1 MEEQRKRP
9 AAAAVFCT
17 VIMLITAASDALR
30 GVFLPQFEKSFSL
43 DKTQS
48 SMIITVSYI
57 GNLLFLFIGGYLSDR
72 LPRKR
77 FLGCVLGMWCAALTA
92 YVFTE
97 NYSILLCGMI
107 FSMGGSTMISTSVN
121 LITPLLFMSPA
132 LMVNLFNFSQGVG
145 ITLSQ
150 NIGGRFAES
159 LTAWHI
165 INGILLGLALV
176 CAALLVFLRLPDPEK
191 PRRSVMSSYKQI
203 LKSPASILLIL
214 VTGCY
219 FIAEHGL
226 QNWLVSYGSQ
236 HLGFSV
242 GDSAFYL
249 SLFFGGITVGRL
261 IFAPLVQRLGISRS
275 MVIFSSLAA
284 LLYAVGIF
292 MGGSGIYVVAVS
304 GLAFSVLYPTLV
316 LLIAGHFEAS
326 LAGAATGFILSLATV
341 FDIAFNALFGTLVKN
356 VGYGGPILL
365 LPAAMILFAAG
376 LWLRPVRTLK
386 SPAQKETE

>member
-1 MEEQRKRP
+1 MEKSHKQT

-30 GVFLPQFEKSFSL
+30 GVFLPQFERSFSL
-43 DKTQS
+43 DKAQS
-48 SMIITVSYI
+48 SLIITVSYI

-72 LPRKR
+72 LPRKK
-77 FLGCVLGMWCAALTA
+77 FLGCVLGMWCLALTA

-97 NYSILLCGMI
+97 SYSVLLCGMI

-121 LITPLLFMSPA
+121 LVTPLLFMSPA

-145 ITLSQ
+145 ITLTQ

-159 LTAWHI
+159 LSAWHV

-176 CAALLVFLRLPDPEK
+176 CAVLLIFLRLPDPEK
-191 PRRSVMSSYKQI
+191 PKRSVIASYKQI
-203 LKSPASILLIL
+203 LRSPASILLIL

-261 IFAPLVQRLGISRS
+261 IFAPLVQKLGIARS

-284 LLYAVGIF
+284 VLYAVGIL
-292 MGGSGIYVVAVS
+292 MRGNGMYVIAAS

-316 LLIAGHFEAS
+316 LLIAGHFDTS
-326 LAGAATGFILSLATV
+326 LAGAATGFILSLATI
-341 FDIAFNALFGTLVKN
+341 FDIAFNALFGSLVKN
-356 VGYGGPILL
+356 SGYSSPILL

-386 SPAQKETE
+386 DSKG

>member
-1 MEEQRKRP
+1 MEKGHKQT
-9 AAAAVFCT
+9 AAAVFCT

-30 GVFLPQFEKSFSL
+30 GVFLPQFERSFSL
-43 DKTQS
+43 DKAQS
-48 SMIITVSYI
+48 SLIITVSYI

-72 LPRKR
+72 LPRKK
-77 FLGCVLGMWCAALTA
+77 FLGCVLGMWCLALTA

-97 NYSILLCGMI
+97 SYSVLLCGMI

-121 LITPLLFMSPA
+121 LVTPLLFMSPA

-145 ITLSQ
+145 ITLTQ

-159 LTAWHI
+159 LSAWHV

-176 CAALLVFLRLPDPEK
+176 CAVLLIFLRLPDPEK
-191 PRRSVMSSYKQI
+191 PKRSVIASYKQI
-203 LKSPASILLIL
+203 LRSPASILLIL

-261 IFAPLVQRLGISRS
+261 IFAPLVQKLGIARS

-284 LLYAVGIF
+284 VLYAVGIL
-292 MGGSGIYVVAVS
+292 MRGNGMYVIAAS

-316 LLIAGHFEAS
+316 LLIAGHFDTS
-326 LAGAATGFILSLATV
+326 LAGAATGFILSLATI

-356 VGYGGPILL
+356 SGYSSPILL

-376 LWLRPVRTLK
+376 LWLKPVRTLK
-386 SPAQKETE
+386 DSKG

>member
-1 MEEQRKRP
+1 MEKGHKQT
-9 AAAAVFCT
+9 AAAVFCT
-17 VIMLITAASDALR
+17 IIMLITAASDALR
-30 GVFLPQFEKSFSL
+30 GVFLPQFERSFAL
-43 DKTQS
+43 DKAQS
-48 SMIITVSYI
+48 SLIITVSYI

-72 LPRKR
+72 LPRKK
-77 FLGCVLGMWCAALTA
+77 FLGCVLGMWCLALTA

-97 NYSILLCGMI
+97 SYSVLLCGMI

-121 LITPLLFMSPA
+121 LVTPLLFMSPA

-145 ITLSQ
+145 ITLTQ

-159 LTAWHI
+159 LSAWHV

-176 CAALLVFLRLPDPEK
+176 CAVLLIFLRLPDPEK
-191 PRRSVMSSYKQI
+191 PKRSVIASYKQI
-203 LKSPASILLIL
+203 LRSPASILLIL

-261 IFAPLVQRLGISRS
+261 IFAPLVQKLGIARS

-284 LLYAVGIF
+284 VLYAVGIL
-292 MGGSGIYVVAVS
+292 MRGNGMYVIAAS

-316 LLIAGHFEAS
+316 LLIAGHFDTS
-326 LAGAATGFILSLATV
+326 LAGAATGFILSLATI
-341 FDIAFNALFGTLVKN
+341 FDIAFNALFGSLVKN
-356 VGYGGPILL
+356 SGYSSPILL

-386 SPAQKETE
+386 DSR

>member
-1 MEEQRKRP
+1 LEKGHKQT

-17 VIMLITAASDALR
+17 IIMLITAASDALR
-30 GVFLPQFEKSFSL
+30 GVFLPQFERSFSL
-43 DKTQS
+43 DKAQS
-48 SMIITVSYI
+48 SLIITVSYI

-72 LPRKR
+72 LPRKK
-77 FLGCVLGMWCAALTA
+77 FLGCVLGMWCLALTA

-97 NYSILLCGMI
+97 SYSVLLCGMI

-121 LITPLLFMSPA
+121 LVTPLLFMSPA

-145 ITLSQ
+145 ITLTQ

-159 LTAWHI
+159 LSAWHV

-176 CAALLVFLRLPDPEK
+176 CAVLLIFLRLPDPEK
-191 PRRSVMSSYKQI
+191 PKRSVIASYKQI
-203 LKSPASILLIL
+203 LRSPASILLIL

-261 IFAPLVQRLGISRS
+261 IFAPLVQKLGIARS

-284 LLYAVGIF
+284 VLYAVGIL
-292 MGGSGIYVVAVS
+292 MRGNGMYVIAAS

-316 LLIAGHFEAS
+316 LLIAGHFDTS
-326 LAGAATGFILSLATV
+326 LAGAATGFILSLATI

-356 VGYGGPILL
+356 SGYSSPILL

-376 LWLRPVRTLK
+376 LWLKPVRTLK
-386 SPAQKETE
+386 DSKG

>member
-1 MEEQRKRP
+1 MEKGHKQT

-17 VIMLITAASDALR
+17 IIMLITAASDALR
-30 GVFLPQFEKSFSL
+30 GVFLPQFERSFSL
-43 DKTQS
+43 DKAQS
-48 SMIITVSYI
+48 SLIITVSYI

-72 LPRKR
+72 LPRKK
-77 FLGCVLGMWCAALTA
+77 FLGCVLGMWCLALTA

-97 NYSILLCGMI
+97 SYSVLLCGMI

-121 LITPLLFMSPA
+121 LVTPLLFMSPA

-145 ITLSQ
+145 ITLTQ

-159 LTAWHI
+159 LSAWHV

-176 CAALLVFLRLPDPEK
+176 CAVLLIFLRLPDPEK
-191 PRRSVMSSYKQI
+191 PKRSVIASYKQI
-203 LKSPASILLIL
+203 LRSPASILLIL

-261 IFAPLVQRLGISRS
+261 IFAPLVQKLGIARS

-284 LLYAVGIF
+284 VLYAVGIL
-292 MGGSGIYVVAVS
+292 MRGNGMYVIAAS

-316 LLIAGHFEAS
+316 LLIAGHFDTS
-326 LAGAATGFILSLATV
+326 LAGAATGFILSLATI

-356 VGYGGPILL
+356 SGYSSPILL

-376 LWLRPVRTLK
+376 LWLKPVRTLK
-386 SPAQKETE
+386 DSKG

>member
-1 MEEQRKRP
+1 MEKGHKQT

-17 VIMLITAASDALR
+17 IIMLITAASDALR
-30 GVFLPQFEKSFSL
+30 GVFLPQFERSFSL
-43 DKTQS
+43 DKAQS
-48 SMIITVSYI
+48 SLIITVSYI

-72 LPRKR
+72 LPRKK
-77 FLGCVLGMWCAALTA
+77 FLGCVLGMWCLALTA

-97 NYSILLCGMI
+97 SYSVLLCGMI

-121 LITPLLFMSPA
+121 LVTPLLFMSPA

-145 ITLSQ
+145 ITLTQ

-159 LTAWHI
+159 ISAWHV

-176 CAALLVFLRLPDPEK
+176 CAVLLIFLRLPDPEK
-191 PRRSVMSSYKQI
+191 PKRSVIASYKQI
-203 LKSPASILLIL
+203 LRSPASILLIL

-261 IFAPLVQRLGISRS
+261 IFAPLVQKLGIARS

-284 LLYAVGIF
+284 VLYAVGIL
-292 MGGSGIYVVAVS
+292 MRGNGMYVIAAS

-316 LLIAGHFEAS
+316 LLIAGHFDTS
-326 LAGAATGFILSLATV
+326 LAGAATGFILSLATI

-356 VGYGGPILL
+356 SGYSSPILL

-376 LWLRPVRTLK
+376 LWLKPVRTLNDSK
-386 SPAQKETE
+386 G

>member
-1 MEEQRKRP
+1 LEKGHKQT

-17 VIMLITAASDALR
+17 IIMLITAASDALR
-30 GVFLPQFEKSFSL
+30 GVFLPQFERSFSL
-43 DKTQS
+43 DKAQS
-48 SMIITVSYI
+48 SLIITVSYI

-72 LPRKR
+72 LPRKK
-77 FLGCVLGMWCAALTA
+77 FLGCVLGMWCLALTA

-97 NYSILLCGMI
+97 SYSVLLCGMI

-121 LITPLLFMSPA
+121 LVTPLLFMSPA

-145 ITLSQ
+145 ITLTQ

-159 LTAWHI
+159 LSAWHV

-176 CAALLVFLRLPDPEK
+176 CAVLLIFLRLPDPEK
-191 PRRSVMSSYKQI
+191 PKRSVIASYKQI
-203 LKSPASILLIL
+203 LRSPASILLIL

-261 IFAPLVQRLGISRS
+261 IFAPLVQKLGIARS

-284 LLYAVGIF
+284 VLYAVGIL
-292 MGGSGIYVVAVS
+292 MRV
-304 GLAFSVLYPTLV
+304 P
-316 LLIAGHFEAS
+316 
-326 LAGAATGFILSLATV
+326 
-341 FDIAFNALFGTLVKN
+341 
-356 VGYGGPILL
+356 P
-365 LPAAMILFAAG
+365 
-376 LWLRPVRTLK
+376 
-386 SPAQKETE
+386 

>member
-1 MEEQRKRP
+1 MERKGKKT

-48 SMIITVSYI
+48 SLIITVSYI

-77 FLGCVLGMWCAALTA
+77 FLGCVIGMWCLALTA

-97 NYSILLCGMI
+97 SYSVLLCGMI

-121 LITPLLFMSPA
+121 LVTPLLFMSPA

-159 LTAWHI
+159 LGAWHI
-165 INGILLGLALV
+165 INAVLLGLAVV
-176 CAALLVFLRLPDPEK
+176 CAAMLVFLELPDPEK
-191 PRRSVMSSYKQI
+191 PQRSVLASYKLI

-236 HLGFSV
+236 QLGFSV
-242 GDSAFYL
+242 SDSAFYL

-261 IFAPLVQRLGISRS
+261 LFAPIVQKLGIGRS
-275 MVIFSSLAA
+275 MVIFSSMAA
-284 LLYAVGIF
+284 VLYAVGIA
-292 MGGSGIYVVAVS
+292 MGSGGIYIVAAS

-316 LLIAGHFEAS
+316 LLIAGHFDSS
-326 LAGAATGFILSLATV
+326 LAGAATGFILSIATI

-356 VGYGGPILL
+356 VGYKVPILL

-376 LWLRPVRTLK
+376 LWLRPVRTIK
-386 SPAQKETE
+386 NQE

>member
-1 MEEQRKRP
+1 LEKGHKQT

-17 VIMLITAASDALR
+17 IIMLITAASDALR
-30 GVFLPQFEKSFSL
+30 GVFLPQFERSFSL
-43 DKTQS
+43 DKAQS
-48 SMIITVSYI
+48 SLIITVSYI

-72 LPRKR
+72 LPRKK
-77 FLGCVLGMWCAALTA
+77 FLGCVLGMWCLALTA

-97 NYSILLCGMI
+97 SYSVLLCGMI

-121 LITPLLFMSPA
+121 LVTPLLFMSPA

-145 ITLSQ
+145 ITLTQ

-159 LTAWHI
+159 ISAWHV

-176 CAALLVFLRLPDPEK
+176 CAVLLIFLRLPDPEK
-191 PRRSVMSSYKQI
+191 PKRSVIASYKQI
-203 LKSPASILLIL
+203 LRSPASILLIL

-261 IFAPLVQRLGISRS
+261 IFAPLVQKLGIARS

-284 LLYAVGIF
+284 VLYAVGIL
-292 MGGSGIYVVAVS
+292 MRGNGMYVIAAS

-316 LLIAGHFEAS
+316 LLIAGHFDTS
-326 LAGAATGFILSLATV
+326 LAGAATGFILSLATI

-356 VGYGGPILL
+356 SGYSSPILL

-376 LWLRPVRTLK
+376 LWLKPVRTLNDSK
-386 SPAQKETE
+386 G